1 MSITQ
6 DVVVLNDMGASSLSS
21 RTRTTA
27 SGSTAVR
34 YSIEMRADP
43 ILHDFNQENLGQGP
57 AVAIRDLLSRKMKEI
72 GVKASDATRLRRAN
86 AVAGLAAGVPAYV
99 ARYSGGKI
107 GTKQPNQSEA
117 LFNDSG
123 RFANGMAVRFNPT
136 DNNFTINVPAN
147 RLDPRTFGG
156 GEAALVRMWE
166 RLVAL
171 VPEFKGGIDVLKH
184 EEIRAAVADA
194 VADSIVTKDSVARS
208 TRSRARA
215 KLWGMVFRDLTKIVQ
230 IGGESPVGI
239 GL

>member
-1 MSITQ
+1 MAITQ

-21 RTRTTA
+21 RTRTTSSGDA
-27 SGSTAVR
+27 SVR

-57 AVAIRDLLSRKMKEI
+57 AQAIRDLLSRKMKAI
-72 GVKASDATRLRRAN
+72 GVAAADSTALRRAN
-86 AVAGLAAGVPAYV
+86 AAVGLAAGVPSYV

-107 GTKQPNQSEA
+107 GLKPPRTTDPQN

-123 RFANGMAVRFNPT
+123 RFADGMAVRFNPT

-156 GEAALVRMWE
+156 GEAALVRMWQ

-171 VPEFKGGIDVLKH
+171 VPEFKGGTEVLKH
-184 EEIRAAVADA
+184 PEVVNAIGEA
-194 VADSIVTKDSVARS
+194 VADSIVTKDSRARS
-208 TRSRARA
+208 TRSRER
-215 KLWGMVFRDLTKIVQ
+215 WNMVERVVSDLTKIVQ
-230 IGGESPVGI
+230 LGG
-239 GL
+239 

>member
-6 DVVVLNDMGASSLSS
+6 DVVVLNDMGTSSLSS
-21 RTRTTA
+21 RTRTTSSGDA
-27 SGSTAVR
+27 SVR

-43 ILHDFNQENLGQGP
+43 ILHDFNQEKLGQGP

-72 GVKASDATRLRRAN
+72 GVKASDATNLRRAN
-86 AVAGLAAGVPAYV
+86 AVPGLAAGVPAYV

-107 GTKQPNQSEA
+107 GTKPPAQSDR

-123 RFANGMAVRFNPT
+123 RFADGMAVRFNPT

-171 VPEFKGGIDVLKH
+171 VPEFKGGADVLKH
-184 EEIRAAVADA
+184 PEIREAIGEA
-194 VADSIVTKDSVARS
+194 VADSIVTRTDRARS
-208 TRSRARA
+208 TISRARQQLFA
-215 KLWGMVFRDLTKIVQ
+215 NVLRDLTKIVQ
-230 IGGESPVGI
+230 LGG
-239 GL
+239 

>member
-1 MSITQ
+1 MAISQ

-21 RTRTTA
+21 RTRTTSSGDA
-27 SGSTAVR
+27 SVR

-72 GVKASDATRLRRAN
+72 GVAAAASTALRRAN
-86 AVAGLAAGVPAYV
+86 AAVGLAAGVPSYV

-107 GTKQPNQSEA
+107 GLKPPRTADPQN

-123 RFANGMAVRFNPT
+123 RFADGMAVRFNPT
-136 DNNFTINVPAN
+136 DANFPINVPAN

-171 VPEFKGGIDVLKH
+171 VPEFKGGADVLKH
-184 EEIRAAVADA
+184 PEIREAIGEA
-194 VADSIVTKDSVARS
+194 VADSIVTRTDRARS
-208 TRSRARA
+208 TISRARQQ
-215 KLWGMVFRDLTKIVQ
+215 LFQSVLRDLTKIVQ
-230 IGGESPVGI
+230 LGG
-239 GL
+239 

>member
-1 MSITQ
+1 MAITQ

-21 RTRTTA
+21 RTRTTSSGNA
-27 SGSTAVR
+27 SVR

-43 ILHDFNQENLGQGP
+43 ILHDFNQENIGQGP
-57 AVAIRDLLSRKMKEI
+57 AQAIRDLLSRKMKEI
-72 GVKASDATRLRRAN
+72 GVAAAASTALRRAN
-86 AVAGLAAGVPAYV
+86 AAVGLAAGVPSYV

-107 GTKQPNQSEA
+107 GLKPPRTADPQN

-123 RFANGMAVRFNPT
+123 RFADGMAVRFNPT

-171 VPEFKGGIDVLKH
+171 VPEFKGGLDVIKH
-184 EEIRAAVADA
+184 PEIVEAIAEAF
-194 VADSIVTKDSVARS
+194 ADSVVTKDGRARS
-208 TRSRARA
+208 TRSRERW
-215 KLWGMVFRDLTKIVQ
+215 KTFEMVVRDFGKIIQ
-230 IGGESPVGI
+230 LGG
-239 GL
+239 

>member
-1 MSITQ
+1 MAITQ

-21 RTRTTA
+21 RTRTTSSGDA
-27 SGSTAVR
+27 SVR

-72 GVKASDATRLRRAN
+72 GVKAADSTALRRAN
-86 AVAGLAAGVPAYV
+86 AAAGLAAGVPSYV

-107 GTKQPNQSEA
+107 GLKPPRTTDPQN

-123 RFANGMAVRFNPT
+123 RFADGMAVRFNPT
-136 DNNFTINVPAN
+136 DANFTINVPAN

-171 VPEFKGGIDVLKH
+171 VPEFKGGADVLKH
-184 EEIRAAVADA
+184 PEIREAIGEA
-194 VADSIVTKDSVARS
+194 VADSIVTRTDRARS
-208 TRSRARA
+208 TISRARQQLFA
-215 KLWGMVFRDLTKIVQ
+215 NVLRDLTKIVQ
-230 IGGESPVGI
+230 LGG
-239 GL
+239 